1 MLCPTKCCDNLLR
14 AADTTNS
21 WKDMRAD
28 IVMFFFRERV
38 HRIFGEHLVV
48 AMLVGLAGRGINAK
62 AGGNAT
68 QDNGVNPPTAQLEIE
83 IRAKEGAPLMLR
95 DQVIQGL
102 QTQFRRKLG
111 PVFGTF
117 SWQREPSIA
126 DRCNMS
132 L

>member
-68 QDNGVNPPTAQLEIE
+68 QDNGCRPSSGASSAQSLGRSVGRGNPASLI
-83 IRAKEGAPLMLR
+83 
-95 DQVIQGL
+95 D
-102 QTQFRRKLG
+102 
-111 PVFGTF
+111 
-117 SWQREPSIA
+117 
-126 DRCNMS
+126 CNMS
-132 L
+132 LPSTELTLTRTTTLPA